1 MDQSDKKTDTSA
13 LPINPQES
21 TQSDSA
27 GAQPQSKGS
36 LQKGLG
42 GAEILNYWQKL
53 NRLPGGKFLFEKL
66 LGFRIPY
73 TGSIRPSIKTLNP
86 GHAVVELKDRRRVR
100 NHLKSIHAIALANL
114 AELTT
119 GLATLSGMPASARG
133 ILTGL
138 EISYLKKARGT
149 ITGTCHCDIPETSER
164 REYKVPVTLRDENG
178 DIVVEG
184 KATWL
189 IGPRSG

>member
-1 MDQSDKKTDTSA
+1 MDQSEKNIDSNA
-13 LPINPQES
+13 APGNQLES
-21 TQSDSA
+21 TQSDYT
-27 GAQPQSKGS
+27 GTQPPAAAKPG
-36 LQKGLG
+36 KGLG
-42 GAEILNYWQKL
+42 GAEILNYWQRL
-53 NRLPGGKFLFEKL
+53 NRLPGGRFLFERL

-73 TGSIRPSIKTLNP
+73 TGSIRPRIETLNP
-86 GHAVVELKDRRRVR
+86 GHAVVQLKERRRVR

-133 ILTGL
+133 ILIGL

-164 REYKVPVTLRDENG
+164 REYKVPVTLRDEDG

-189 IGPRSG
+189 IGPRPG